1 MLYDI
6 SLYFTINVVIVVITS
21 VISTKNIGLI
31 FILSFRNS
39 NIKVYEVFIVRQ
51 NLNLMTDK
59 ATKVCIR
66 GMTRRPNLNLR
77 NEREAFELTQS
88 CQGSQ
93 VRQQVPLANLDLME
107 F

>member
-1 MLYDI
+1 M
-6 SLYFTINVVIVVITS
+6 
-21 VISTKNIGLI
+21 
-31 FILSFRNS
+31 
-39 NIKVYEVFIVRQ
+39 RQ

-59 ATKVCIR
+59 ATKVWIR
-66 GMTRRPNLNLR
+66 GMPRRQNQNLR
-77 NEREAFELTQS
+77 NGREAFELTQS